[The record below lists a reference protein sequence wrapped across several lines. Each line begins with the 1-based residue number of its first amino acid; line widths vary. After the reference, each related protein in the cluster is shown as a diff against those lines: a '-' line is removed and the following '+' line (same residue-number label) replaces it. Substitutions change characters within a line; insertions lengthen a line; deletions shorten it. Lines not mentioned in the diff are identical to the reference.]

1 MHFLYQQA
9 ESLPFPILYFL
20 SSFPISDPSLKT
32 TDERSMMMKM
42 PWRRKSRSFHL
53 QLQGA
58 IGTSELEH
66 GAVSLPPVHRVFSRM
81 PEMKMD

>member
-1 MHFLYQQA
+1 MM
-9 ESLPFPILYFL
+9 
-20 SSFPISDPSLKT
+20 
-32 TDERSMMMKM
+32 MMMKM
-42 PWRRKSRSFHL
+42 PWTRKSRSFHL

-58 IGTSELEH
+58 IVTSELEH